1 MHLHSSGVTAI
12 AIAVLFVTRQANLPE
27 AVACRKPA
35 AVTEA
40 EQVGLDKATV
50 AAFKED
56 NARVQAAADASSIPS
71 SGVRVAKFESTDPN
85 NRDNF

>member
-1 MHLHSSGVTAI
+1 MWS
-12 AIAVLFVTRQANLPE
+12 AVVSFFFGIVSLFLN
-27 AVACRKPA
+27 RKPA

-85 NRDNF
+85 NRDNS